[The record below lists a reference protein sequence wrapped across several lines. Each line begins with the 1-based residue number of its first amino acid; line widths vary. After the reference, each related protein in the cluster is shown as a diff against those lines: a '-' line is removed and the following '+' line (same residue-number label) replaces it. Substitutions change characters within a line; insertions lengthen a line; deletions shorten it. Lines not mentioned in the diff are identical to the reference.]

1 MKRHTLTNITISPN
15 LAYCHTEVSFWEK
28 PLTAAPVIEAL
39 NILYADA
46 EAKDVSDWDGDDQD
60 DHSDTIRA
68 IALAIE
74 LAEHADFDMP
84 SGRRDVM
91 VCGVKIGHIHIE
103 HTEVFV
109 I

>member
-1 MKRHTLTNITISPN
+1 MKRHTLTNITVSPN

-39 NILYADA
+39 NILYAEA
-46 EAKDVSDWDGDDQD
+46 EAKDVSDWDQDDQERHQD
-60 DHSDTIRA
+60 EINSIGA
-68 IALAIE
+68 AAE
-74 LAEHADFDMP
+74 LAQYAAFDMP
-84 SGRRDVM
+84 SGRRDVK

-109 I
+109 T